1 MRISDWSSDVCSSD
15 LLGLSGTPGAAPR
28 LIVWPEGALGYF
40 LEDGYPPQYYWESTP
55 AFVRMRIAARL
66 GPKDVLLTGG
76 DGLIFDSADKL
87 TMATNSIFAVDGHG
101 RLRGRY
107 DKAHLVPYG
116 EYLPMRSILGPLGL
130 ARLVPGDVDFR
141 PGPGPLNIALPGFG
155 QVGGQVC
162 YEIVFSGQVVDPD
175 HRPAILFNPSND
187 AWFGSWGPP
196 QHLAQ
201 ARMRAIEEGLQILRS
216 TPTGISAV
224 IAADGRLLGK
234 EPPHQAGAIE
244 VAMPLPLPPTLFSQA
259 GNWMAGLVAGLLVAL
274 AVAIARRSH

>member
-107 DKAHLVPYG
+107 EIGRASCR
-116 EYLPMRSILGPLGL
+116 ER
-130 ARLVPGDVDFR
+130 
-141 PGPGPLNIALPGFG
+141 
-155 QVGGQVC
+155 VC
-162 YEIVFSGQVVDPD
+162 RYV
-175 HRPAILFNPSND
+175 
-187 AWFGSWGPP
+187 
-196 QHLAQ
+196 
-201 ARMRAIEEGLQILRS
+201 
-216 TPTGISAV
+216 
-224 IAADGRLLGK
+224 
-234 EPPHQAGAIE
+234 
-244 VAMPLPLPPTLFSQA
+244 
-259 GNWMAGLVAGLLVAL
+259 
-274 AVAIARRSH
+274 